1 MKKHALTMSLAL
13 LSAAFAFGCQDQ
25 GSNPLGPDGVD
36 IEAAKTKAAKV
47 SVCHIPPGNPSNAH
61 IISVGPPAVPA
72 HLAHGDALEVCL
84 IINEV
89 MYAPTSAQGGD
100 SKGEYVELRNVGPDP
115 VDLRSSLFNVAANSL
130 KIRDAGTSAPDFFK
144 SLTNT
149 YPLTVPANG
158 FAVIYD
164 NGLSGSLVPSKHT
177 IPLSAV
183 QARVD
188 DAAIGSGLNN
198 TGDAVILL
206 TADLSVV
213 IDQMSYDGSL
223 ANKNGL
229 SLQRCRSGSFIEAM
243 PTPGAENACG

>member
-1 MKKHALTMSLAL
+1 MFKPTKIGALVAAGFL
-13 LSAAFAFGCQDQ
+13 LGCQEQ
-25 GSNPLGPDGVD
+25 GSELVGPEGVAID
-36 IEAAKTKAAKV
+36 AAKHNAAKV

-61 IISVGPPAVPA
+61 IISVGAQAVPN
-72 HLAHGDALEVCL
+72 HLSHGDALAVCL
-84 IINEV
+84 IVNEV
-89 MYAPTSAQGGD
+89 MYAPTSIQGSD
-100 SKGEYVELRNVGPDP
+100 SRGEYVELRNVGPDP
-115 VDLRSSLFNVAANSL
+115 VDLRSVFSTASSLR
-130 KIRDAGTSAPDFFK
+130 IRDAGTSAPDFFK

-158 FAVIYD
+158 FAVVYD
-164 NGLSGSLVPSKHT
+164 NGSSGSVVPSVHA
-177 IPLSAV
+177 IPPSAV

-243 PTPGAENACG
+243 PTPGAANACG